1 MNQLP
6 EHLRQQIRQTDYTQ
20 FLPMGRVAKYGNYGI
35 KAARAALD
43 PASIRAGVA
52 AFEREAAQY
61 QLGQKKMIRDAYTR
75 HKAALAEK
83 ANREAMIRSW
93 SWFLNRGK

>member
-1 MNQLP
+1 MNRLP
-6 EHLRQQIRQTDYTQ
+6 ENLRQQMRQTDYTQ
-20 FLPMGRVAKYGNYGI
+20 FLPMGRFSSVAR
-35 KAARAALD
+35 KALS
-43 PASIRAGVA
+43 PASIRAGAA

-61 QLGQKKMIRDAYTR
+61 QLNQKKMIRDAFMR

-83 ANREAMIRSW
+83 AKRDAMIRSF